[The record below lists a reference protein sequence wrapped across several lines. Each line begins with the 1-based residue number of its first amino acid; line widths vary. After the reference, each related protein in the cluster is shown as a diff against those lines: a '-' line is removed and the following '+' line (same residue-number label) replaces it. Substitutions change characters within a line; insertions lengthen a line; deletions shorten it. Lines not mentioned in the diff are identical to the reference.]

1 MLELRLNQE
10 NKADY
15 HSFPKSYFIRDHGYR
30 VANLSFALACEL
42 ALDKGLCG
50 EIYIAGLFHDVGK
63 NRLNIDILEKS
74 GKLTEQEMKYIR
86 KHIYYGAVEAYRRKF
101 SENIIKF
108 IFFHHENY
116 DGTGYYMGLK
126 GEEIPI
132 GSRIL
137 RICDVYDA
145 LMSER
150 SYKKAYT
157 KEEAL
162 KIMAEERNIFDP
174 EIFSVFLKNVD
185 RMVFLFKNK

>member
-1 MLELRLNQE
+1 
-10 NKADY
+10 
-15 HSFPKSYFIRDHGYR
+15 
-30 VANLSFALACEL
+30 
-42 ALDKGLCG
+42 
-50 EIYIAGLFHDVGK
+50 
-63 NRLNIDILEKS
+63 
-74 GKLTEQEMKYIR
+74 MKYIR

-145 LMSER
+145 LVSER
-150 SYKKAYT
+150 PYKKAYT
-157 KEEAL
+157 DKEAL
-162 KIMAEERNIFDP
+162 NIMLEEKKNFDP
-174 EIFSVFLKNVD
+174 KFFSVFFYIISRKLPILGQETKIYD
-185 RMVFLFKNK
+185 KI